1 MGAVKRR
8 GTGFRTAIGRRADGA
23 GACVWSGADPA
34 AVGWSDVMRPEGRS
48 SGGQRRGCSSM
59 SSRLRLRPI
68 GALASATIEP
78 LHLLFRHHLVKRQRR
93 GLKIVFRYM
102 RRLEVAIAIFAAY
115 QRGPIPRSPRL
126 LP

>member
-1 MGAVKRR
+1 
-8 GTGFRTAIGRRADGA
+8 
-23 GACVWSGADPA
+23 
-34 AVGWSDVMRPEGRS
+34 MRPEGRS
-48 SGGQRRGCSSM
+48 SVGQCRGCSVM

-68 GALASATIEP
+68 GALASATIEH

-115 QRGPIPRSPRL
+115 QRGPIPLSHRL
-126 LP
+126 LQMRRDIADGEPDAAVGAAVLVLYWGQPTVMGRGLA